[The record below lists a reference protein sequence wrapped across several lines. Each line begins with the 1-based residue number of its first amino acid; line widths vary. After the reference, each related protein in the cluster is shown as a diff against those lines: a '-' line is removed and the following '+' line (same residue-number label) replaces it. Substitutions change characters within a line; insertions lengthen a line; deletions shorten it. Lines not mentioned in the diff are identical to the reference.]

1 MKMIINSTFDRAIK
15 LNSCM
20 YEFEADL
27 TNVKHSVA
35 KPLFLVGFLRTWLCE
50 RMSHIC
56 EVICGTPVDLAE
68 V

>member
-20 YEFEADL
+20 YEFDL

-35 KPLFLVGFLRTWLCE
+35 KPLFLVVLCTYWALRENVTNL
-50 RMSHIC
+50 
-56 EVICGTPVDLAE
+56 
-68 V
+68 